1 MWSVREHVIDKQT
14 NLLAKRPQL
23 PAASTGD
30 ELAPHKL
37 LRFLEYG
44 RKEKV

>member
-1 MWSVREHVIDKQT
+1 MRSVRERVIDKQT
-14 NLLAKRPQL
+14 NLLAERPQL

-37 LRFLEYG
+37 LRLLEYG
-44 RKEKV
+44 KKEKA

>member
-1 MWSVREHVIDKQT
+1 MCSVREHVIDKQT
-14 NLLAKRPQL
+14 NLLAERPQL